1 MIKHIILIIMNY
13 LSNMLKY
20 FNLKINYYNILYTM
34 EILYI
39 LNITNRYTKLTKN
52 TCIIEAKNKLTELEN
67 LLKLKEA
74 FRIQNLTDEEHNK
87 RNKLFND
94 DNNDINYIIFLYI
107 ENYMHLSDDKYILRQ
122 IKEISLKLMKKFS
135 LYFRRY
141 HKNTTILR

>member
-1 MIKHIILIIMNY
+1 MNY

-67 LLKLKEA
+67 LLKLKEP